1 MKRYFRLAF
10 CLLENV
16 SRGEGVSGGIG
27 LWGKIGKEKGKKG
40 QILKKKERAKM
51 KGEMDLKYEKY
62 VWKGGKSGR

>member
-1 MKRYFRLAF
+1 M
-10 CLLENV
+10 
-16 SRGEGVSGGIG
+16 SGGIG